1 MTQRRTGRNED
12 KHHHRS
18 PRRRSALLASA
29 ATTVLLAVF
38 GVQIADVPGDNTAS
52 AQSPRPATGA
62 IEQDGGGGALQ
73 QEVKRAHQDGGFVS
87 VSAEARNG
95 ERRTSARAGVADVET
110 KENVPEE
117 GSYRVGSVTKT
128 FVATVLLQLE
138 AGGKLSLHDSVE
150 QWLPGLISGDGYDAD
165 SITLRNLLQHTS
177 GLPNH
182 STIKDFD
189 LTATAFETQRWRHYD
204 PEELVAIALEH
215 EPLFPPADNDDPEPD
230 WAYSN
235 TNYVVAGMVIEKATG
250 HNWRTEVRDRIL
262 EPLGMDDTYA
272 PGDDPRVKGP
282 HAKTYK
288 RFPES
293 RDTWT
298 ETTVRN
304 MSSLEASGELV
315 STQRDLDTFMTALL
329 GGELLPE
336 RQLTEM
342 QRTVP
347 VSGEMQQL
355 LPGARY
361 GLSLLQQPLPCGGH
375 QWNLGGQVVGGDT
388 LVGQTNDGSR
398 SIVIAA
404 TGMGGPEQLM
414 KGQQALQQL
423 MHSSLCGKAD

>member
-1 MTQRRTGRNED
+1 M
-12 KHHHRS
+12 
-18 PRRRSALLASA
+18 
-29 ATTVLLAVF
+29 ATAVLLAAF
-38 GVQIADVPGDNTAS
+38 GAQIANSLEDNPAN
-52 AQSPRPATGA
+52 AQPPRPATGA
-62 IEQDGGGGALQ
+62 IEQDGGASALQ
-73 QEVKRAHQDGGFVS
+73 QEVQRAHEAGEFVS
-87 VSAEARNG
+87 LSAEARNG
-95 ERRTSARAGVADVET
+95 ERWTSARAGVADVET
-110 KENVPEE
+110 KDKVPEG

-138 AGGKLSLHDSVE
+138 AEGKLSLDDSVE
-150 QWLPGLISGDGYDAD
+150 RWLPGLISGDGYDAD

-177 GLPNH
+177 GLPDY
-182 STIKDFD
+182 STVKDFD
-189 LTATAFETQRWRHYD
+189 MTATAFENERWRHYD
-204 PEELVAIALEH
+204 PEALVALALEH
-215 EPLFPPADNDDPEPD
+215 EPLFAPADKEDPEPD

-250 HNWRTEVRDRIL
+250 HDWRKAVRDRIL
-262 EPLGMDDTYA
+262 EPLGMADTYA

-298 ETTVRN
+298 DTTVRN
-304 MSSLEASGELV
+304 VSSLGASGELV
-315 STQRDLDTFMTALL
+315 STQRDLDTFVTALL
-329 GGELLPE
+329 GAPSERSLLPE
-336 RQLTEM
+336 RQLTEV

-347 VSGEMQQL
+347 VSEEMQQL

-361 GLSLLQQPLPCGGH
+361 GLSLLQQPLSCGGH

-388 LVGQTNDGSR
+388 LVGQTDDGSR

-423 MHSSLCGKAD
+423 MERSLCGKAD